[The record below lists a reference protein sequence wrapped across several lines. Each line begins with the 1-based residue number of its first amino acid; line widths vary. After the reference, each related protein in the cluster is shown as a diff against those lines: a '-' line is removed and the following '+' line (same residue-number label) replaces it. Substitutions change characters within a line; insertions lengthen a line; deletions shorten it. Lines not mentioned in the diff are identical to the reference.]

1 MRNEIVGVILFV
13 AVALAGCGGSEQG
26 GEAAAA
32 AEVGVYTVK
41 SEPVPLY
48 TELSGRTA
56 AYMVAEV
63 RPQVGGIVVDQVFE
77 EGSMVKEG
85 DTLYKIDSA
94 VYKANYDKAVA
105 NMENLE
111 RLAKRKEALKNQNS
125 ISAQDYED
133 AMYTFEQARAD
144 AELARLDLTYCE
156 IRAPLSGKIGSSSIT
171 KGALVT
177 NGQAQAMAV
186 INQLDPISVDLTPAV
201 AQLLKAGQAFR
212 AGEIQSASA
221 EAAAVQLTLE
231 DGSRYPLPGKIK
243 FLDNQVDESTGTVTL
258 RAEFPNPK
266 NYLLP
271 GMYVRARVETGVV
284 PNGIVI
290 PQQALSR
297 DMRGNPQVWVV
308 TPENTAELRLIQ
320 VDRTLGNTW
329 LVTDGLKAGEMV
341 VVEGVQRLTGGLAV
355 SPREAE
361 NLDMK
366 LNFDEPDEPTADEPV
381 ADEPAAEGE

>member
-85 DTLYKIDSA
+85 DTLYQIDSA

-111 RLAKRKEALKNQNS
+111 RLAKRKESLKNQNS

-133 AMYTFEQARAD
+133 AMYAFEEAKAD
-144 AELARLDLTYCE
+144 AELARLNLAYCE
-156 IRAPLSGKIGSSSIT
+156 ITAPLSGKIGRSNIT

-177 NGQAQAMAV
+177 NGQAQAMAT

-201 AQLLKAGQAFR
+201 SQLLQAGQNIRSGA
-212 AGEIQSASA
+212 IQSTFS
-221 EAAAVQLTLE
+221 EDTEVWLILE
-231 DGSRYPLPGKIK
+231 DGSAYPLPGQIK

-271 GMYVRARVETGVV
+271 GMYVRARVQTAVV
-284 PNGIVI
+284 PDGMVI

-297 DMRGNPQVWVV
+297 DMKGNPQVWVV
-308 TPENTAELRLIQ
+308 TPENRAEARLIQ
-320 VDRTLGNTW
+320 ADRTLGNTW
-329 LVTDGLKAGEMV
+329 LVSGGLAAGERV
-341 VVEGVQRLTGGLAV
+341 VTEGVQRLTNGASV
-355 SPREAE
+355 APREAE

-366 LNFDEPDEPTADEPV
+366 LTFDKPQQPVEKAAAGEPV
-381 ADEPAAEGE
+381 AEGE